1 MERELFVEVG
11 QFSHGRYFD
20 FLLFVLTSSQMHDA
34 LEELEQNAGNIVEV
48 NEHRVIVYAD
58 GEEHDELVRR
68 VLSRVLE
75 IKVTLMAGTG

>member
-20 FLLFVLTSSQMHDA
+20 FSFVLTLSQVHDA
-34 LEELEQNAGNIVEV
+34 LEELERNVRVTVEV
-48 NEHRVIVYAD
+48 GEHRIIVYVN
-58 GEEHDELVRR
+58 GEEYDELVRR